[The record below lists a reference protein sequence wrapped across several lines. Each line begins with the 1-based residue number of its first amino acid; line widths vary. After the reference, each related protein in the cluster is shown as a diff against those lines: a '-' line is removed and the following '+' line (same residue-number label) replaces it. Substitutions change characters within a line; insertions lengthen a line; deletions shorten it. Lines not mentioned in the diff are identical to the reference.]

1 MRRWAISFAL
11 AGLLATSL
19 AGKSLGLNSVNDT
32 ERDNGAGA
40 VAFMKAHGLDMAPL
54 DYSSAPVWVVGALDN
69 CVVRIA
75 EVAPEGWSRAIVA
88 EQTASDRLVYAFNGR
103 FYEEQPV
110 MRTKIENYRRR
121 MVRYAG
127 FQTPSL
133 ELLAIAVSSAC
144 PSDIL
149 RPEDAVLLS
158 R

>member
-1 MRRWAISFAL
+1 MRLWTVSFAL

-19 AGKSLGLNSVNDT
+19 AGKSLGLNSL
-32 ERDNGAGA
+32 RDGDSDSGLAA

-54 DYSSAPVWVVGALDN
+54 DYNSAPVWITGTRDR

-75 EVAPEGWSRAIVA
+75 EVAPEGWARAIVA
-88 EQTASDRLVYAFNGR
+88 EQTVGDRLVYAFNGR
-103 FYEEQPV
+103 FYDEQPV

-121 MVRYAG
+121 LVRYAG
-127 FQTPSL
+127 FQTRSL

>member
-1 MRRWAISFAL
+1 MRRWAVSFAL

-19 AGKSLGLNSVNDT
+19 AGKSLGLSSVNDT
-32 ERDNGAGA
+32 ERDSGAAA
-40 VAFMKAHGLDMAPL
+40 VAFLKTHGLDMAPL
-54 DYSSAPVWVVGALDN
+54 DYSSAPVWVIGARGG

-75 EVAPEGWSRAIVA
+75 EVAPEGWARSIVA
-88 EQTASDRLVYAFNGR
+88 EQTVGYRLVYAFNGH
-103 FYEEQPV
+103 FYDEQPV

-121 MVRYAG
+121 LVRYAG

-133 ELLAIAVSSAC
+133 QLLAIAVSSTC